1 MAYLDNK
8 EDNYNH
14 LLDKII
20 SELRK
25 WQSSTFYAINNA
37 LLVTYWNIGQY
48 IVEFEQAGKSTAGYG
63 KNLLIN
69 LSKDLTIRL
78 GKGFSKSNLFN
89 MRLFYIRFPKFQ
101 TVSGKLAWSHYL
113 EILGIE
119 DDMERT
125 FYLTE
130 TENNQWSVRELRR
143 QKESWLFYRLA
154 LSKDKKGILKLSQQG
169 VEITRP
175 EDIVKDTYVLEFL
188 GLPEQSYKER
198 DFENALISHLEE
210 FLLEL
215 GKGFAFIARQYRL
228 NIDNNNY
235 YADLVFY
242 HVILKCYVIIDL
254 KVGKVTHQDIGQMNM
269 YLGYF
274 AIDKNNADDNS
285 PIWIILWADKNDI
298 MVEYATYGI
307 DTNLFVSKYQL
318 LLPNVDELKQ
328 LVQEEM
334 GRKNN

>member
-1 MAYLDNK
+1 
-8 EDNYNH
+8 
-14 LLDKII
+14 
-20 SELRK
+20 
-25 WQSSTFYAINNA
+25 
-37 LLVTYWNIGQY
+37 
-48 IVEFEQAGKSTAGYG
+48 
-63 KNLLIN
+63 
-69 LSKDLTIRL
+69 
-78 GKGFSKSNLFN
+78 
-89 MRLFYIRFPKFQ
+89 
-101 TVSGKLAWSHYL
+101 
-113 EILGIE
+113 
-119 DDMERT
+119 
-125 FYLTE
+125 
-130 TENNQWSVRELRR
+130 
-143 QKESWLFYRLA
+143 LA

-285 PIWIILWADKNDI
+285 PI
-298 MVEYATYGI
+298 
-307 DTNLFVSKYQL
+307 
-318 LLPNVDELKQ
+318 
-328 LVQEEM
+328 
-334 GRKNN
+334 